1 MSVNPLAPASFIK
14 VIDDEIIKQMD
25 QLPEKIKN
33 YFFGLYYL
41 LAKMENQ
48 IERDEWRCAEK
59 EYISH
64 ASIAFTA
71 SNKILKEE
79 SKHLT
84 EQSLTILYR
93 INQLFQQKFYHQ
105 LGGAYLTKPT
115 SMMPQCPSL
124 DYYLMKK

>member
-1 MSVNPLAPASFIK
+1 MSVSALAPTSFIK
-14 VIDDEIIKQMD
+14 QIDDEIIKHMD

-64 ASIAFTA
+64 PSIAFKA

-79 SKHLT
+79 SKNLT
-84 EQSLTILYR
+84 EQSFNILYR
-93 INQLFQQKFYHQ
+93 TNQLFQQKFYHQ
-105 LGGAYLTKPT
+105 LGGAYVTNPNST
-115 SMMPQCPSL
+115 MPKCPSM